1 MAVNGKGCLSMGKPM
16 VEIDELV
23 LRVPGYNENDGRILG
38 QEVVGR
44 VAAGLTDQQ
53 RDNHIESLDL
63 KVNVPDGISKS
74 EMAKLIS
81 EAILKGLI

>member
-1 MAVNGKGCLSMGKPM
+1 MAVNGKDCLSMSKTM
-16 VEIDELV
+16 AEIDEFV
-23 LRVPGYNENDGRILG
+23 LRVPGYNENEGRVLG
-38 QEVVGR
+38 KEVARR

-53 RDNHIESLDL
+53 RDNHLESLDL